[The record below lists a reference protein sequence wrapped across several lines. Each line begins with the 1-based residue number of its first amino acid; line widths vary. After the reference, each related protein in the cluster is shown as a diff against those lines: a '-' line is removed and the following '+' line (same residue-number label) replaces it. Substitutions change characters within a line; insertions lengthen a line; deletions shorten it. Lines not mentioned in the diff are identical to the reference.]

1 MSDPGAPN
9 DRSGSDDPAAP
20 GTDSTGSGSQGGGL
34 IGWLRKLM
42 GSNGEGGLRE
52 TLEGVIEEHGDT
64 DETLDPEQ
72 REMLLNIVEFGE
84 LQVDDIMVPRTDII
98 GVDAAAPLSELIAT
112 FRQAHHSRLPVYRG
126 NLDEIAG
133 FVHIKDVIDFWDSG
147 EAFDL
152 KRVLRQL
159 LIVPPS
165 MPAIDLLARMR
176 ATRLHMAVV
185 VDEYGGTDGLVTIED
200 VVEEIVG
207 EIEDEH
213 DVSEGPLLV
222 EREDGNIEADGRAEI
237 EDLEAILHV
246 DLLPDEVDEE
256 VDTLGGLVFT
266 MLGRIPDVGEVIR
279 HDCGLEIEV
288 TDADARRIKRLL
300 LRRPQSGAA
309 ANSAD

>member
-1 MSDPGAPN
+1 MSDPGLPN
-9 DRSGSDDPAAP
+9 DRNGGDDPAAP
-20 GTDSTGSGSQGGGL
+20 AVDSTGSGSQGGGL
-34 IGWLRKLM
+34 IGWLRRLM

-64 DETLDPEQ
+64 DETLDPGQ

-147 EAFDL
+147 ETFDL

-213 DVSEGPLLV
+213 DIAEDPLLV
-222 EREDGNIEADGRAEI
+222 EREDGDIEADGRAEI